1 MPVLTATASPA
12 IAARHGLPLP
22 PGRLPLAGPHEQWYV
37 LRSIPTRERRIALA
51 LQALTLSYFSPHRP
65 RAVKTARTILE
76 GQEPLFPGFL
86 FLLATEADLTHRA
99 LRTHAVTRH
108 LVAAGTRATSTLEV
122 GDPLLPRRRQAA
134 QRHLTS
140 ELAAIASALRADQR
154 LAATQAQYER
164 VSGPRPLTPHEHQ
177 VLARNELILAGA
189 PLEVITHEDPS
200 TAPVALSPATTEI
213 TTETKITL
221 TIHILGQAVDLIT
234 TPRRLLKENR

>member
-37 LRSIPTRERRIALA
+37 LRAIPTRERKIALA

-65 RAVKTARTILE
+65 RAVRSARTILE

-86 FLLATEADLTHRA
+86 FLLATESDLTYRA
-99 LRTHAVTRH
+99 LRSHAVTRH
-108 LVAAGTRATSTLEV
+108 LVASGTRATSTFEV
-122 GDPLLPRRRQAA
+122 GNPDLPRRRQAA
-134 QRHLTS
+134 QRHFTQ
-140 ELAAIASALRADQR
+140 ELQAIAQALRADQR
-154 LAATQAQYER
+154 TASQHAHYER
-164 VSGPRPLTPHEHQ
+164 ISGPRPLTQQERN

-189 PLEVITHEDPS
+189 PLEVTPQPPRTS
-200 TAPVALSPATTEI
+200 TGAGPLTTES
-213 TTETKITL
+213 KLTL